1 MILAKKKPDN
11 VNNIIVSGSLKKAI
25 WILSWPLMVRMSAVS
40 IASFTDI
47 FIAGKLGS
55 EAQAAIGI
63 CAQVWFFLLMITV
76 ALSAGTTAIVSRYW
90 GAEDKE
96 NAIEAARHSL
106 LFAVLFGSLTI
117 AVGLM
122 VARPL
127 LSLLGASQAVVE
139 IAWTYIRIDILS
151 QLPFTIIWIAHSIL
165 RAKGD
170 TKSPMFNWV
179 LMTISIV
186 SLDCLFCLSPLNM
199 GVEGIAWSWLITSM
213 FGVMLATHK
222 LMESDIGECLNPK
235 RTLSKGF
242 SSTWLVRLMKIGL
255 PACISD
261 LAWTLGCFALF
272 LIFATTSHPTECQAS
287 WAIGLRMEEIV
298 SYMPIYALSTACATI
313 VGQNLGA
320 GNSERAKEAGW
331 IVCLAGVMFTLIVAL
346 TVTMLAEPIALMMST
361 DALVVEYTTRYF
373 QIIGLSQPFVAIWII
388 LFGAMQGAGYTKWP
402 MWVSIFGFAVLRL
415 PLAWLLTNNVSD
427 GPVGCWVA
435 FATTSVVLAILT
447 IKKYNSNQW
456 QLQTI

>member
-1 MILAKKKPDN
+1 MISVKKKPEN
-11 VNNIIVSGSLKKAI
+11 VNNLIVSGSLKRAI
-25 WILSWPLMVRMSAVS
+25 WTLSWPLMVRMTAVS

-47 FIAGKLGS
+47 FIAGKMGS
-55 EAQAAIGI
+55 ETQAAIGI

-90 GAEDKE
+90 GAQDRE

-106 LFAVLFGSLTI
+106 LFAVIFGSLTI
-117 AVGLM
+117 AVGLV
-122 VARPL
+122 VAKPL
-127 LSLLGASQAVVE
+127 LSLLGASQSVVD
-139 IAWTYIRIDILS
+139 IAWTYIQIDILS
-151 QLPFTIIWIAHSIL
+151 QLPFTVVWIAHSIL

-170 TKSPMFNWV
+170 TKSPMINWV
-179 LMTISIV
+179 LMTLLIV

-199 GVEGIAWSWLITSM
+199 GVEGIAYSWLITSI
-213 FGVMLATHK
+213 FGVVLATHK
-222 LMESDIGECLNPK
+222 LIQSDIRECVSLK
-235 RTLSKGF
+235 RTMRKGF
-242 SSTWLVRLMKIGL
+242 SSAWLVRLMKIGL

-261 LAWTLGCFALF
+261 LSWTLGCFALF

-287 WAIGLRMEEIV
+287 WAIGLRLEEIV
-298 SYMPIYALSTACATI
+298 SYMPVYALSTACATI

-320 GNSERAKEAGW
+320 NKADRAKEAGW
-331 IVCLAGVMFTLIVAL
+331 LVCIAGISFTLIVAL
-346 TVTMLAEPIALMMST
+346 GVTFAAEPIALAMSS

-388 LFGAMQGAGYTKWP
+388 LFGAMQGAGYTRWP

-415 PLAWLLTNNVSD
+415 PLAWLLTNNITD
-427 GPVGCWVA
+427 GPIGCWIA
-435 FATTSVVLAILT
+435 FAATSVVLALLT